1 MKENP
6 YENNMNEQDEEK
18 INYQELLFRYIIH
31 WPWFVASVL
40 VCLIGAWVYLHFQT
54 PVYQVSASIMIKDD
68 KKGGGSTDLENLG
81 IGGVITSTQSIDNEI
96 EVLRSKTILKEVVNN
111 LELYITYYDEDEFPE
126 KELYQTSPVIVN
138 LTAQEAD
145 RLPGSALLAMKLSPE
160 GVLDVNLKVG
170 LNEYNQRFEKLPAV
184 LPTDAGTFGFALKD
198 SLSGGQMEGYKGER
212 HIRAVVSRPF
222 EVAKGYQGALSIA
235 PTSRTTSVAVVSL
248 MNTNIQRARDF
259 INKLM
264 EMYNRNTNNDKNEV
278 AEKTREFI
286 NERIK
291 IIDEELGSTE
301 DKLEALKETQA

>member
-111 LELYITYYDEDEFPE
+111 LEL
-126 KELYQTSPVIVN
+126 
-138 LTAQEAD
+138 
-145 RLPGSALLAMKLSPE
+145 
-160 GVLDVNLKVG
+160 
-170 LNEYNQRFEKLPAV
+170 
-184 LPTDAGTFGFALKD
+184 
-198 SLSGGQMEGYKGER
+198 
-212 HIRAVVSRPF
+212 
-222 EVAKGYQGALSIA
+222 
-235 PTSRTTSVAVVSL
+235 
-248 MNTNIQRARDF
+248 
-259 INKLM
+259 
-264 EMYNRNTNNDKNEV
+264 
-278 AEKTREFI
+278 
-286 NERIK
+286 
-291 IIDEELGSTE
+291 
-301 DKLEALKETQA
+301 

>member
-68 KKGGGSTDLENLG
+68 KKGSGSTDLENLG

-145 RLPGSALLAMKLSPE
+145 KLPG
-160 GVLDVNLKVG
+160 VC
-170 LNEYNQRFEKLPAV
+170 
-184 LPTDAGTFGFALKD
+184 FACH
-198 SLSGGQMEGYKGER
+198 E
-212 HIRAVVSRPF
+212 IVS
-222 EVAKGYQGALSIA
+222 
-235 PTSRTTSVAVVSL
+235 
-248 MNTNIQRARDF
+248 
-259 INKLM
+259 
-264 EMYNRNTNNDKNEV
+264 
-278 AEKTREFI
+278 
-286 NERIK
+286 
-291 IIDEELGSTE
+291 
-301 DKLEALKETQA
+301 